1 VRKFKIRVG
10 KVGATVIFVGGL
22 ALLSLAIPSLL
33 PSRPPV
39 VADPAIRAQ
48 LERTL
53 TGPADHVWQVA
64 FSPDGSLLAAC
75 SVDSTVTLWSVADGA
90 ARRTATAPAGLT
102 SIAFSPDG
110 LHLAVG
116 SYDRTVRIWSVPGLA
131 LEKALEGHAG
141 TVWSVAF
148 SPDGTTLASSGE
160 DKTIRLWRVAD
171 GTTLRTLSG
180 HALNVWSVAFSPD
193 GAWLASGSFDHTA
206 KLWRV
211 ADGSLART
219 LSGHEQAIV
228 ELAFSPDSTLLATG
242 SDDSTVR
249 LWNVSDGTLA
259 RTLHGKSEHVYAV
272 EFSPDGRW
280 LASGS
285 RARTAVGTLLAQV
298 FGDALALGR
307 RASLRLWDVRDGT
320 LHQALDANVGDVHT
334 VAFSPDGHW
343 LATAGD
349 ERAVEL
355 WRLTGPASTP

>member
-75 SVDSTVTLWSVADGA
+75 SVDSTVTLWSVPDGA

-131 LEKALEGHAG
+131 LEKTLEGRFPGVTLFKTPSGGTAIRIRGATSGQPLASPLYVIDGTPVDAG
-141 TVWSVAF
+141 
-148 SPDGTTLASSGE
+148 PDGDLPG
-160 DKTIRLWRVAD
+160 
-171 GTTLRTLSG
+171 
-180 HALNVWSVAFSPD
+180 LNPYDIESIKV
-193 GAWLASGSFDHTA
+193 L
-206 KLWRV
+206 K
-211 ADGSLART
+211 
-219 LSGHEQAIV
+219 
-228 ELAFSPDSTLLATG
+228 
-242 SDDSTVR
+242 
-249 LWNVSDGTLA
+249 
-259 RTLHGKSEHVYAV
+259 
-272 EFSPDGRW
+272 
-280 LASGS
+280 
-285 RARTAVGTLLAQV
+285 
-298 FGDALALGR
+298 DA
-307 RASLRLWDVRDGT
+307 
-320 LHQALDANVGDVHT
+320 
-334 VAFSPDGHW
+334 
-343 LATAGD
+343 
-349 ERAVEL
+349 
-355 WRLTGPASTP
+355 ASTTMYGVRGANGVIIIKTKH